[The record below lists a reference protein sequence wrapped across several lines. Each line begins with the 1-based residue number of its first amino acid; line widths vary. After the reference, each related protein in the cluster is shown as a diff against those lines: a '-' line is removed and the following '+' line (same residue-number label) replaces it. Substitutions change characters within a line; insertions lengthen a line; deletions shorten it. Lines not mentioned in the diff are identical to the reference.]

1 MMDYEV
7 FEIPVDM
14 NRLPLEVTRAIEH
27 NDSRG
32 YKLAD
37 IQRNSYEVPDG
48 SETVSEVW
56 KLVFESHGMIGIT
69 SIRYSSLIDFG
80 GVQCYEHSQ
89 ENTVYMTVPEL
100 QRTLTAVEKSEGEV
114 KTA

>member
-14 NRLPLEVTRAIEH
+14 NRLPLEVTRAIEN

-100 QRTLTAVEKSEGEV
+100 QRTLKAVEKSEGEA

>member
-27 NDSRG
+27 NGSRG

-37 IQRNSYEVPDG
+37 IQHNSYEVTDG
-48 SETVSEVW
+48 SETISETW
-56 KLVFESHGMIGIT
+56 KLIFESHGMIGIT

-80 GVQCYEHSQ
+80 GVQCYEHSK
-89 ENTVYMTVPEL
+89 ENTVYLAVDEL
-100 QRTLTAVEKSEGEV
+100 KHVLSAINSKSEV
-114 KTA
+114 KIA